1 MDTLLLHG
9 LIEKERDKYTA
20 LCLEL
25 NVATFGDT
33 VEEAETNLRE
43 AVGLYLEDVTE
54 AGDEAEFLPRP
65 APQEE
70 WLKFFRAGCQKMR
83 EQLPQKGSPK
93 HIRIEEV
100 LYA

>member
-1 MDTLLLHG
+1 MNTLLLHA
-9 LIEKERDKYTA
+9 LIEKEGDRYTA

-33 VEEAETNLRE
+33 VEEANVNLRE
-43 AVGLYLEDVTE
+43 AVELYLEDVME
-54 AGDEAEFLPRP
+54 AGDEIDFLPRP

-70 WLKFFRAGCQKMR
+70 WLKFFHAEFQRMR
-83 EQLPQKGSPK
+83 EQLRRRVSPK
-93 HIRIEEV
+93 DISIGEV

>member
-9 LIEKERDKYTA
+9 LIEKEGDRYTA

-33 VEEAETNLRE
+33 VEEAEANLRE
-43 AVGLYLEDVTE
+43 AVELYLEDVRE
-54 AGDEAEFLPRP
+54 AGDEIEFLPRP

-70 WLKFFRAGCQKMR
+70 WLKFFRAKSQGMR
-83 EQLPQKGSPK
+83 EQLGRRRSPK
-93 HIRIEEV
+93 DISIEEV
-100 LYA
+100 LYV